1 VKQRANNSCLR
12 GLVLGLPL
20 GLTRGFTLLELVI
33 SMTIFSLIIVGVYA
47 GLNIGAESAARGI
60 ARSIENQRARAALS
74 LMTRQLKS
82 AYPLT
87 LQAEGETFV
96 YFFGGP
102 SELSFISGAGQAE
115 AGGLTKITYF
125 LRDED
130 GRSSLWVRT
139 TAPALPADL
148 VEDREGGLVQESQI
162 LPEVEE
168 LSWGYFGKVQTQ
180 TEWTDEWDG
189 RENRQLPKAIRCA
202 WRARLGELPLEWEFE
217 VPIQVQVP
225 HAALQ
230 ATPDN
235 DSNERER
242 RRDRRRGEE

>member
-1 VKQRANNSCLR
+1 MKQLA
-12 GLVLGLPL
+12 
-20 GLTRGFTLLELVI
+20 THGFTLLELLI

-47 GLNIGAESAARGI
+47 GLNIGAESAARGT
-60 ARSIENQRARAALS
+60 ARSIENQRARAVLA

-96 YFFGGP
+96 YFFGEP
-102 SELSFISGAGQAE
+102 SELSFISAAGRAE

-125 LRDED
+125 LREED

-139 TAPALPADL
+139 AAPALPADL
-148 VEDREGGLVQESQI
+148 VDDREGGLVQESQI

-168 LSWGYFGKVQTQ
+168 LTWGYFGQIQTQ
-180 TEWTDEWDG
+180 AEWTDQWDG
-189 RENRQLPKAIRCA
+189 REYRQLPKAIRCT
-202 WRARLGELPLEWEFE
+202 WRARLGELPLEWQFE

-225 HAALQ
+225 PAGLR
-230 ATPDN
+230 ATPQNGSN
-235 DSNERER
+235 DRQR
-242 RRDRRRGEE
+242 RRSRRRTEE

>member
-1 VKQRANNSCLR
+1 MKQLANHSSPH
-12 GLVLGLPL
+12 GV
-20 GLTRGFTLLELVI
+20 TSGFTLLELVI

-60 ARSIENQRARAALS
+60 ARSIANQRARAALS
-74 LMTRQLKS
+74 LMNRQLKS
-82 AYPLT
+82 AYPLI

-102 SELSFISGAGQAE
+102 RELSFISSAGRAE

-125 LRDED
+125 LREEH

-139 TAPALPADL
+139 TAPVLPADL
-148 VEDREGGLVQESQI
+148 VDNHEGGLVQESQI

-168 LSWGYFGKVQTQ
+168 LTWGYFGQVQTQ

-189 RENRQLPKAIRCA
+189 RERQELPQIIRCA

-225 HAALQ
+225 PASLR
-230 ATPDN
+230 ATPQN
-235 DSNERER
+235 DSNEGER
-242 RRDRRRGEE
+242 RRSRRRGEG

>member
-1 VKQRANNSCLR
+1 MKQLANHSCR
-12 GLVLGLPL
+12 LGLA
-20 GLTRGFTLLELVI
+20 RGFTLIELVI

-47 GLNIGAESAARGI
+47 GLNIGAESAARGT

-87 LQAEGETFV
+87 LQGEGETFV
-96 YFFGGP
+96 YFFGGL
-102 SELSFISGAGQAE
+102 SELSFISGAGRAE

-125 LRDED
+125 LREED

-148 VEDREGGLVQESQI
+148 LDDREGGLVQESQI
-162 LPEVEE
+162 LPEVEA
-168 LSWGYFGKVQTQ
+168 LNWSYFGQVQTQ
-180 TEWTDEWDG
+180 TEWTDQWDG
-189 RENRQLPKAIRCA
+189 REHRRLPKAIRCA

-217 VPIQVQVP
+217 VPIQVQVS
-225 HAALQ
+225 HAALR
-230 ATPDN
+230 ATPQN
-235 DSNERER
+235 GSNERVR
-242 RRDRRRGEE
+242 RRSRRRTEE